1 MLHQALAVLGARAVR
16 PRRHLGRPLAGPR
29 LEAAGLLAVVLT
41 EGPHAQGL
49 VGHTVHHAGSIVCGY
64 NVDNV
69 PTAVS
74 ILCITAGAVSQVTT
88 AAAGNQLKSSG
99 RLSAVVVAGS
109 CAALRR
115 ARCRDHSARG
125 GGFHTTDPPSTPPP
139 SAHRVL
145 ITTLHPTH
153 TAATGRVGTCFTVT
167 RHQQYSNAAQSAEG
181 ATKLAEAIYF
191 HYSFSLIQAPIGYY
205 GPGTK
210 NDLLTMSSRR
220 IDELIYINPVGAN
233 FPSHMTSSHP
243 ITAVGEAE

>member
-1 MLHQALAVLGARAVR
+1 MQTFVWTFVYSSTKTGKVAEAYLVDALHAGPLPQVPLDDAGGLRLLDAVVMLDQALAVLGARAVR

-49 VGHTVHHAGSIVCGY
+49 VGHTAHHAGSIVCRY

-74 ILCITAGAVSQVTT
+74 ILRTTAGAVSHVTT
-88 AAAGNQLKSSG
+88 AAAENQLKSSG

-125 GGFHTTDPPSTPPP
+125 GGFHTTAPPLYT
-139 SAHRVL
+139 AILYLTQKHRSPL
-145 ITTLHPTH
+145 
-153 TAATGRVGTCFTVT
+153 
-167 RHQQYSNAAQSAEG
+167 
-181 ATKLAEAIYF
+181 
-191 HYSFSLIQAPIGYY
+191 
-205 GPGTK
+205 
-210 NDLLTMSSRR
+210 
-220 IDELIYINPVGAN
+220 
-233 FPSHMTSSHP
+233 
-243 ITAVGEAE
+243 